1 MPPIG
6 AILIVCII
14 GAQLPTWMFINS
26 LSLIVHTTLLN
37 TLMPPQVFYVF
48 KKYLY
53 LVRMSWQ
60 KFNNNIEE
68 SYNVHDYA
76 TDDGLYSAFLESS
89 DYEHLFARN
98 LVIVVATAMLI
109 FFVWSVLAIV
119 DFLSVDRQAK
129 KLQ

>member
-1 MPPIG
+1 M
-6 AILIVCII
+6 
-14 GAQLPTWMFINS
+14 
-26 LSLIVHTTLLN
+26 
-37 TLMPPQVFYVF
+37 
-48 KKYLY
+48 
-53 LVRMSWQ
+53 
-60 KFNNNIEE
+60 
-68 SYNVHDYA
+68 HDYA

-129 KLQ
+129 KL